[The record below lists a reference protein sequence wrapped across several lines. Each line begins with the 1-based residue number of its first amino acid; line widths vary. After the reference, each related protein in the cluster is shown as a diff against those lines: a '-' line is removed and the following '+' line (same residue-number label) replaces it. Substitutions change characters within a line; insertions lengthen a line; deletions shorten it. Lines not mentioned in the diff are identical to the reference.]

1 MTATNRYRRFC
12 EFAVRRTSSEL
23 PLSSSENDKRS
34 ASALTAAALGS
45 SCGEE
50 ACSLFGE
57 LFRKLEV
64 RAMPRIGVEDQPRIR

>member
-1 MTATNRYRRFC
+1 MTTTNRYRRSC
-12 EFAVRRTSSEL
+12 KFAVRRISSEL
-23 PLSSSENDKRS
+23 LLSSSENDKRA

-50 ACSLFGE
+50 TYGLFGE